1 MKVVPEAWLKC
12 MSPED
17 RKAMGKAGM
26 TAEEA
31 IAKFTAK
38 NERQLQSQIV
48 NLLRLKGIEV
58 CWHRTDKKSAATVGW
73 PDLTF
78 AVLWTGFGTIAC
90 AWEIKMPDGKLSEE
104 QTKTAIRMQRGVN
117 NWTYRVIRSVDEA
130 LKELRAMGIK

>member
-1 MKVVPEAWLKC
+1 MKVVPESWLRC

-38 NERQLQSQIV
+38 SEKQLQSQIV

-78 AVLWTGFGTIAC
+78 CVRIDDYPPFPC
-90 AWEIKMPDGKLSEE
+90 AWEIKFGDGELSDD
-104 QTKTAIRMQRGVN
+104 QRRMAIRLQSPPNYWQWREV
-117 NWTYRVIRSVDEA
+117 RSVDQA
-130 LKELRAMGIK
+130 LALLRDMGIE